1 MQVEKELKQQQQ
13 KNNSKPSSNNSTFFI
28 LSKEKKKKK
37 QQMANSGKVTFV
49 KENSNGISVSDCKQF
64 ISPCE

>member
-1 MQVEKELKQQQQ
+1 MKKNKNINTFKGKKGHASGKRIKTTTT

-37 QQMANSGKVTFV
+37 NRWQTVGK
-49 KENSNGISVSDCKQF
+49 
-64 ISPCE
+64 